1 MTLNL
6 LQDVGGYKWFK
17 NPFKAKFQN
26 FEGQENILVM
36 KNVADYKL
44 KSFVTGIM
52 RTQGPP
58 KILVSQYTAGAK
70 ICHGNT
76 APSSMVPPD
85 LLNR

>member
-44 KSFVTGIM
+44 KSFVIWHSENP
-52 RTQGPP
+52 RAS
-58 KILVSQYTAGAK
+58 KNVSK
-70 ICHGNT
+70 
-76 APSSMVPPD
+76 PV
-85 LLNR
+85 